1 MLVFALVV
9 ALFLVYFF
17 HYDRILDHERQ
28 DVGIGF
34 MVLTAGLVF
43 VVSNVTVA
51 LEYLPEDGV
60 SAAPKS
66 IYLAAGLCAYLALSL
81 FLFRYNKA
89 PFRLSGVALASRIVA
104 CALIVG
110 VSLIP
115 GAGVVATLACDA
127 AVVWGALG
135 VEYASYRKR
144 RELVSGGPSQEEGQ

>member
-1 MLVFALVV
+1 MLVFVLVV
-9 ALFLVYFF
+9 GLFLVYFF
-17 HYDRILDHERQ
+17 HYDRMLDHKRE
-28 DVGIGF
+28 DVGFGF

-51 LEYLPEDGV
+51 LEYLPEDEV

-66 IYLAAGLCAYLALSL
+66 IYLAAGLGAYLALSL

-89 PFRLSGVALASRIVA
+89 PLRLSGVILASRIVA

-110 VSLIP
+110 VSAIP
-115 GAGVVATLACDA
+115 GTGVVVTLACDA

-144 RELVSGGPSQEEGQ
+144 RELVSGGRIREEAA